1 MRQIKLLSLALLA
14 TFAFAAIAA
23 NIAQA
28 EEAGVP
34 LIYLPSG
41 RNPTARE
48 PATFSAV
55 SQEKTIPTLETAR
68 SKIECEKNE
77 GKGEFTSGRHGTTT
91 VTFTGCKALG
101 VSCGSLGDAVGT
113 VLAGGPTTLVDL
125 EIGSRLVLGVLIELT
140 REVHL
145 ECPSAGVL
153 ILVRR
158 AVIGV
163 FVGLPEPAA
172 GTVTLFLAETSGKA
186 ELLFE
191 KGSRAGEQKQKT
203 CHLAKETCEGKSY
216 NLETTFGR
224 GSEETA
230 AISEELLAVPT
241 SYLIEY

>member
-1 MRQIKLLSLALLA
+1 MRQIKLLGLALLA

-48 PATFSAV
+48 PATFEAE
-55 SQEKTIPTLETAR
+55 SQERTKPKLETAR
-68 SKIECEKNE
+68 STITCEANTAR
-77 GKGEFTSGRHGTTT
+77 GEFTSGRHGTTT
-91 VTFTGCKALG
+91 IEFTGCEAIG
-101 VSCGSLGDAVGT
+101 VKCGSLGDAAGT
-113 VLAGGPTTLVDL
+113 ILVGGPATLVDL
-125 EIGSRLVLGVLIELT
+125 EIGGRLVLGVLITLEREL
-140 REVHL
+140 HL

-153 ILVRR
+153 ILIKR

-172 GTVTLFLAETSGKA
+172 GTVTLLLVETTRKY

-216 NLETTFGR
+216 NLEATFGR
-224 GSEETA
+224 GFEEA
-230 AISEELLAVPT
+230 AEITEQLLSFPR

>member
-41 RNPTARE
+41 RNPTASE
-48 PATFSAV
+48 PATFKAE
-55 SQEKTIPTLETAR
+55 SQERTVPKLETAR
-68 SKIECEKNE
+68 STIECTKNE
-77 GKGEFTSGRHGTTT
+77 AKGEFTSGRHGTTT
-91 VTFTGCKALG
+91 ITFTGCTSNRIA
-101 VSCGSLGDAVGT
+101 CGSLGDAAGT
-113 VLAGGPTTLVDL
+113 ILVGGPATLVDL
-125 EIGSRLVLGVLIELT
+125 EIGGRLVLGVLIELT
-140 REVHL
+140 SELHL

-153 ILVRR
+153 ILIRR

-172 GTVTLFLAETSGKA
+172 GTVHLLLVETSKTY

-216 NLETTFGR
+216 NLEANFGR
-224 GSEETA
+224 GSEEA
-230 AISEELLAVPT
+230 AEITEQLLKFPA